1 MDLRHLP
8 ARAEDG
14 AIHVVVESPRGAT
27 VKLKYE
33 PALGVM
39 TVARA
44 LPLGLAYPYDWGFVP
59 GTAAADGDPVDAMI
73 VWDAASYPGTVVR
86 CRAVGVVRLEQDR
99 KGGGGRIRNDRLILL
114 PVKYERGAPVEDA
127 DDLPRRLR
135 EELEQFF
142 LMTVVFG
149 KKNPRV
155 LGWGGAA
162 EAEALVDGCCDEPR
176 PTRRRARGSGRGS
189 RRRGR
194 AGGRAPGRS
203 PPGAPGRRAG
213 R

>member
-59 GTAAADGDPVDAMI
+59 GTVAADGDPVDAMI

-86 CRAVGVVRLEQDR
+86 CRAVGVVRLEQDA

-127 DDLPRRLR
+127 EDLPRRLR
-135 EELEQFF
+135 EEIEQFF

-149 KKNPRV
+149 RKNPRV

-162 EAEALVDGCCDEPR
+162 EAEALVDGCREPEVGR
-176 PTRRRARGSGRGS
+176 APKGRRRRARKA
-189 RRRGR
+189 RR
-194 AGGRAPGRS
+194 
-203 PPGAPGRRAG
+203 
-213 R
+213 

>member
-8 ARAEDG
+8 ARDDDG

-59 GTAAADGDPVDAMI
+59 GTVAADGDPVDAMI
-73 VWDAASYPGTVVR
+73 VWDATSYPGTVVR

-135 EELEQFF
+135 EEVEQFF

-149 KKNPRV
+149 RKNPRV

-162 EAEALVDGCCDEPR
+162 EADALVDGCRRPSPR
-176 PTRRRARGSGRGS
+176 GEARRRTGRK
-189 RRRGR
+189 GR
-194 AGGRAPGRS
+194 
-203 PPGAPGRRAG
+203 
-213 R
+213 

>member
-8 ARAEDG
+8 ARADDG

-27 VKLKYE
+27 VKFKYD

-44 LPLGLAYPYDWGFVP
+44 LPLGLAYPFDWGFVP

-86 CRAVGVVRLEQDR
+86 CRAVGVVHLEQDR

-114 PVKYERGAPVEDA
+114 PVMYERGAPVEDA
-127 DDLPRRLR
+127 EDLPRRLR
-135 EELEQFF
+135 DELEQFF

-149 KKNPRV
+149 RKNPSV

-162 EAEALVDGCCDEPR
+162 EAEALVDGCCDSAR
-176 PTRRRARGSGRGS
+176 PTRRRARGSGRAS
-189 RRRGR
+189 PARGR
-194 AGGRAPGRS
+194 GGAGGPGRS
-203 PPGAPGRRAG
+203 R
-213 R
+213 

>member
-1 MDLRHLP
+1 MDLRRLP
-8 ARAEDG
+8 ARDAEG

-73 VWDAASYPGTVVR
+73 VWDATSFPGTLVR
-86 CRAVGVVRLEQDR
+86 CRALGVVLLEQDA
-99 KGGGGRIRNDRLILL
+99 KGDGGRIRNDRLILL
-114 PVKYERGAPVEDA
+114 PVKYDRGAPVHEV
-127 DDLPRRLR
+127 DDLPERLR
-135 EELEQFF
+135 EEIAQFL

-162 EAEALVDGCCDEPR
+162 EAEALVTRSLAGPSAARAGPRRRAGKPGRRRPRRLGPR
-176 PTRRRARGSGRGS
+176 PTVRR
-189 RRRGR
+189 
-194 AGGRAPGRS
+194 
-203 PPGAPGRRAG
+203 
-213 R
+213 

>member
-8 ARAEDG
+8 ARADDG

-59 GTAAADGDPVDAMI
+59 GTEAADGDPVDAMI

-114 PVKYERGAPVEDA
+114 PVKYERGAPVTDA
-127 DDLPRRLR
+127 ADLPRRLR
-135 EELEQFF
+135 EEVEQFL
-142 LMTVVFG
+142 LMTVAFG
-149 KKNPRV
+149 RKNPRV
-155 LGWGGAA
+155 LGWGGAV
-162 EAEALVDGCCDEPR
+162 EADALVDSSPAPAAGR
-176 PTRRRARGSGRGS
+176 GARG
-189 RRRGR
+189 RR
-194 AGGRAPGRS
+194 
-203 PPGAPGRRAG
+203 RRAG
-213 R
+213 RRRATGRR

>member
-1 MDLRHLP
+1 MARSGQIGSTMDLRHLP

-33 PALGVM
+33 PSLGVM

-59 GTAAADGDPVDAMI
+59 GTQAADGDPVDAMV

-127 DDLPRRLR
+127 DDLPSRLR
-135 EELEQFF
+135 EEIEQFF

-162 EAEALVDGCCDEPR
+162 EAEALVEGCCDPKDSPPR
-176 PTRRRARGSGRGS
+176 RPAKGARRRSAPASS
-189 RRRGR
+189 
-194 AGGRAPGRS
+194 RAPGR
-203 PPGAPGRRAG
+203 RR
-213 R
+213 

>member
-1 MDLRHLP
+1 MDLRRLP
-8 ARAEDG
+8 ARDADG

-59 GTAAADGDPVDAMI
+59 GTAAADGDPVDALI
-73 VWDAASYPGTVVR
+73 VWDATSFPGTLIR
-86 CRAVGVVRLEQDR
+86 CRALGVVLLEQDA
-99 KGGGGRIRNDRLILL
+99 KGDGGRIRNDRLILL
-114 PVKYERGAPVEDA
+114 PVKYDRGAPVHEV
-127 DDLPRRLR
+127 DDLPERLR
-135 EELEQFF
+135 EEIAQFL

-162 EAEALVDGCCDEPR
+162 EAEALVTSSLAGPSA
-176 PTRRRARGSGRGS
+176 PRRRAGKPGRG
-189 RRRGR
+189 RRT
-194 AGGRAPGRS
+194 
-203 PPGAPGRRAG
+203 
-213 R
+213 

>member
-8 ARAEDG
+8 ARAADG
-14 AIHVVVESPRGAT
+14 ALHVVVESPRGAT

-114 PVKYERGAPVEDA
+114 PVKYERGAPVGDVG
-127 DDLPRRLR
+127 DLPARLR
-135 EELEQFF
+135 EEIEQFF
-142 LMTVVFG
+142 LMTVLFG
-149 KKNPRV
+149 RKNPRV

-162 EAEALVDGCCDEPR
+162 EADALVDGCCDPAR
-176 PTRRRARGSGRGS
+176 PTPRRARGSGRAS
-189 RRRGR
+189 RGRGR
-194 AGGRAPGRS
+194 AGGRGPARS
-203 PPGAPGRRAG
+203 R
-213 R
+213 

>member
-8 ARAEDG
+8 ARAGDG

-59 GTAAADGDPVDAMI
+59 GTEAADGDPLDAMI

-99 KGGGGRIRNDRLILL
+99 KGRGGRIRNDRLILL

-135 EELEQFF
+135 EEIEQFF

-162 EAEALVDGCCDEPR
+162 EAEALVDGC
-176 PTRRRARGSGRGS
+176 RRAPARAP
-189 RRRGR
+189 RRRGAR
-194 AGGRAPGRS
+194 GRRRKRS
-203 PPGAPGRRAG
+203 PRP
-213 R
+213 

>member
-8 ARAEDG
+8 ARADDG

-33 PALGVM
+33 PGLGVM

-44 LPLGLAYPYDWGFVP
+44 LPLGVAYPFDWGFVP
-59 GTAAADGDPVDAMI
+59 GTEAPDGDPVDAMI

-114 PVKYERGAPVEDA
+114 PLKYERAAPIESA
-127 DDLPRRLR
+127 EDLPRRLR
-135 EELEQFF
+135 EEIEQFF
-142 LMTVVFG
+142 LVTVVFG
-149 KKNPRV
+149 KKNPSV

-162 EAEALVDGCCDEPR
+162 EAEALVDGSR
-176 PTRRRARGSGRGS
+176 PAPARGGARRRARA
-189 RRRGR
+189 RR
-194 AGGRAPGRS
+194 
-203 PPGAPGRRAG
+203 
-213 R
+213 

>member
-1 MDLRHLP
+1 MDLRNLP

-14 AIHVVVESPRGAT
+14 ALHVVVESPRGAT

-33 PALGVM
+33 PSLGVM
-39 TVARA
+39 TVVRA

-59 GTAAADGDPVDAMI
+59 GTVAADGDPVDAMI

-86 CRAVGVVRLEQDR
+86 CRAVGVVRLEQDK

-114 PVKYERGAPVEDA
+114 PVKYERGAPVEDME
-127 DDLPRRLR
+127 DLPHRLR

-149 KKNPRV
+149 RKNPRV
-155 LGWGGAA
+155 LGWGAAA
-162 EAEALVDGCCDEPR
+162 EADALVDRCCQPPARPR
-176 PTRRRARGSGRGS
+176 RPRRSAR
-189 RRRGR
+189 
-194 AGGRAPGRS
+194 
-203 PPGAPGRRAG
+203 
-213 R
+213 

>member
-8 ARAEDG
+8 ARAQDG

-114 PVKYERGAPVEDA
+114 PVMYERGAPVEDA
-127 DDLPRRLR
+127 EDLPRRLR
-135 EELEQFF
+135 EEIEQFF

-149 KKNPRV
+149 RKNPRV
-155 LGWGGAA
+155 LGWGGAG
-162 EAEALVDGCCDEPR
+162 EADALVDGCCAPAR
-176 PTRRRARGSGRGS
+176 PAPRRAVGNGRAS
-189 RRRGR
+189 PARGR
-194 AGGRAPGRS
+194 AGGRGPGRS
-203 PPGAPGRRAG
+203 
-213 R
+213 